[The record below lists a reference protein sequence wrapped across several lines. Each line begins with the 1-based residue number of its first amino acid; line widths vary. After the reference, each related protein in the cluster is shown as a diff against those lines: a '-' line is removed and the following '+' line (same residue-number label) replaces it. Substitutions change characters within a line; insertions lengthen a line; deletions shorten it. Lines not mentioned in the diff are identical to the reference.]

1 MDLKECDAD
10 DRLGFVRKVYMILFA
25 QLGITAGFTFIGIT
39 STTMAAWMYDN
50 VWLYIVLAIFGVCLQ
65 CTILCC
71 RNVARKVPVNYIL
84 LLLFTGCEAYFVCW
98 LCQYYTYIPQLN
110 TFDPDGYRTV
120 GVALAMTMG
129 LVTAITV
136 YAWTTK
142 TDFTR
147 KMGFIWVFAIS
158 FMMLGIFSIFFY
170 SYILRMVICAIGVCL
185 FGLYLI
191 FDTQLILGEGR
202 HSLSIDDY
210 ILGAMI
216 LYMDIIMIFVYLLQ
230 LVGGR

>member
-1 MDLKECDAD
+1 M
-10 DRLGFVRKVYMILFA
+10 
-25 QLGITAGFTFIGIT
+25 
-39 STTMAAWMYDN
+39 
-50 VWLYIVLAIFGVCLQ
+50 
-65 CTILCC
+65 
-71 RNVARKVPVNYIL
+71 
-84 LLLFTGCEAYFVCW
+84 CW